1 MNSEVI
7 ITCAVTGAGDTANK
21 HPDLPITPTAI
32 AAACVEA
39 ADAGAAV
46 VQGRRARR
54 PGRRRGEAPGARG
67 ARVVL
72 GRGQGAAKASD
83 ARAREGARARREERA
98 RGEIAAGVFR

>member
-1 MNSEVI
+1 MQVR
-7 ITCAVTGAGDTANK
+7 
-21 HPDLPITPTAI
+21 
-32 AAACVEA
+32 
-39 ADAGAAV
+39 AAV
-46 VQGRRARR
+46 PLKTALFFAS
-54 PGRRRGEAPGARG
+54 PGVPVPLRTAMPGARG